1 MRNLL
6 KAVICACL
14 MGMSAWAQSGLNCP
28 GNPNKLSCQINT
40 TFRTASSNL
49 SAFAPTLSTQLNQLP
64 LAAAATGSGIAIV
77 GGIPTVSTDTL
88 GSILTDRGD
97 TVGKYKFYASFSYQR
112 FWFDSIDGVRMKHF
126 PTAIKKLQRDS
137 QGGLDYIVTNN
148 RFDLTDDQFTVLG
161 TLGLTDRIDVSVIIP
176 FSKITFKTQAAG
188 NEYFFNM
195 DGSFNQTQPLGTTY
209 YPGSASGIGD
219 VLINGKVNVIS
230 GEKSRVAFGGEVRFP
245 TGDEFNYLGSGAYGF
260 KPYIIYSRS
269 GRVTPHI
276 NFGYQWNS
284 SSAIYPDPNGSGNL
298 RLPDSLQYSA
308 GADVGITKRWTAVAD
323 WIGQYVLDGPR
334 VLRGTQFVT
343 GDGQSTGM
351 TPTSAIPT
359 QCSAQWSCQ
368 TIQSKTDPS
377 GRVLTE
383 AYAMN
388 NVSVGIKLNVFRG
401 LLITGNAL
409 IAIDDNGLRAKVVP
423 LVGVSYKF

>member
-1 MRNLL
+1 
-6 KAVICACL
+6 
-14 MGMSAWAQSGLNCP
+14 
-28 GNPNKLSCQINT
+28 
-40 TFRTASSNL
+40 
-49 SAFAPTLSTQLNQLP
+49 
-64 LAAAATGSGIAIV
+64 
-77 GGIPTVSTDTL
+77 
-88 GSILTDRGD
+88 
-97 TVGKYKFYASFSYQR
+97 
-112 FWFDSIDGVRMKHF
+112 
-126 PTAIKKLQRDS
+126 
-137 QGGLDYIVTNN
+137 LDYIVTNN

-161 TLGLTDRIDVSVIIP
+161 TLGLSDRIDVSLIIP
-176 FSKITFKTQAAG
+176 FSKVTFKTQATG
-188 NEYFFNM
+188 DEYFFNK

-219 VLINGKVNVIS
+219 VLVNGKVNVIS

-245 TGDEFNYLGSGAYGF
+245 TGDEFNFLGSGAYGF

-284 SSAIYPDPNGSGNL
+284 SSAIYPNLNGPGNL

-308 GADVGITKRWTAVAD
+308 GADFGITKRWTVVGD

-343 GDGQSTGM
+343 GDGESTGKM
-351 TPTSAIPT
+351 PTSAVPS
-359 QCSAQWSCQ
+359 QCSSQWSCQ
-368 TIQSKTDPS
+368 TVQSKNVS

-383 AYAMN
+383 AYGIN
-388 NVSVGIKLNVFRG
+388 NVSVGVKFSVFRG
-401 LLITGNAL
+401 LLVTGNAL
-409 IAIDDNGLRAKVVP
+409 IAVDNNGLRAKIVP